1 MFFCS
6 YLNNTDFVILIIFS
20 LYPRLNINH
29 SDFHK
34 FPFDYKY
41 SKEIIFSFNYYY
53 CMTRSAGSRWRRELR
68 NVSSIP
74 RDWKPR
80 ACVLLA
86 FCLVFTTTLLVQV
99 THWRLPA
106 RAEDWTALCV
116 CGGGLGIPASHI
128 GNGTSSSWTRDG
140 SWWCFCC
147 LFVVVIIFCFC
158 LLQFLFVLFLSPLL
172 LFQVSL
178 VTLS

>member
-1 MFFCS
+1 MLLQTTVQYLLHRFRICLFMSFFLS
-6 YLNNTDFVILIIFS
+6 YLNNTGFASCHFNYFFS
-20 LYPRLNINH
+20 LYPRFNINH
-29 SDFHK
+29 ADFRK

-106 RAEDWTALCV
+106 RPRRLNCFV
-116 CGGGLGIPASHI
+116 CL
-128 GNGTSSSWTRDG
+128 
-140 SWWCFCC
+140 WWRAWNSCE
-147 LFVVVIIFCFC
+147 
-158 LLQFLFVLFLSPLL
+158 PYWEWDK
-172 LFQVSL
+172 
-178 VTLS
+178 

>member
-1 MFFCS
+1 MLNETTVQYLLHWFRICLFMFF
-6 YLNNTDFVILIIFS
+6 FS
-20 LYPRLNINH
+20 LLPKQYRLCFV
-29 SDFHK
+29 SFQL
-34 FPFDYKY
+34 F
-41 SKEIIFSFNYYY
+41 FSFNHASISTMPIFANFPSITNTVRKSFFFFYYHY

-106 RAEDWTALCV
+106 RARRLNCFV
-116 CGGGLGIPASHI
+116 CL
-128 GNGTSSSWTRDG
+128 
-140 SWWCFCC
+140 WWRAWNSCE
-147 LFVVVIIFCFC
+147 
-158 LLQFLFVLFLSPLL
+158 PYWEWDK
-172 LFQVSL
+172 
-178 VTLS
+178 